1 MTTSRAWQ
9 AGRQGATGLALAAAL
24 GLAGCGSPGGAA
36 APSGSGQSSP
46 APSITASPSSVPS
59 VSAAGLR
66 ALAVQYLAIAKPA
79 NRQLDHDV
87 DGFGDDQHDDVAGA
101 TADLRAEVTTERR
114 FDRQLAAIGFP
125 PAIAEIAAA
134 LIRANHARVHLTLA
148 EARSTTAAELR
159 TFKQRHAAADAAVEV
174 QAKALRK
181 ALGLPPPSTS

>member
-1 MTTSRAWQ
+1 
-9 AGRQGATGLALAAAL
+9 
-24 GLAGCGSPGGAA
+24 
-36 APSGSGQSSP
+36 
-46 APSITASPSSVPS
+46 VPS